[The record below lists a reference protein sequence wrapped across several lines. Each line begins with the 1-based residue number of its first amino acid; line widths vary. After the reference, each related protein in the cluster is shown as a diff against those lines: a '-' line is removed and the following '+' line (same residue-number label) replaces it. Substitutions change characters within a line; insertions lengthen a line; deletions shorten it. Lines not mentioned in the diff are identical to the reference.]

1 MRWTPGHAIPQSIRP
16 AEPQDIETLQRLY
29 GQADAA
35 WLPAEARGRHDFA
48 EASKGE
54 RVFVCCDPEGNII
67 GFVSVY
73 PQESFVHHLYVSP
86 AHLRRRVGTALLDSL
101 QSWLPM
107 PWRLKCVTANASAM
121 RFYEARG
128 WTVEGHGT
136 GPDGPYAL
144 FRKDEARHRSD
155 R

>member
-1 MRWTPGHAIPQSIRP
+1 MRHTIRP
-16 AEPQDIETLQRLY
+16 AEPQDAKALQRLY

-35 WLPAEARGRHDFA
+35 WLPAEARGRRVFA
-48 EASKGE
+48 EASEGE
-54 RVFVCCDPEGNII
+54 RVFVCCDPAGTVI

-73 PQESFVHHLYVSP
+73 AQESFVHHLYVSN
-86 AHLRRRVGTALLDSL
+86 AHLRQRAGTALLDSL

-107 PWRLKCVTANASAM
+107 PWRLKCVTANARAL

-128 WTVEGHGT
+128 WMVEGHGT

-144 FRKDEARHRSD
+144 LRKDGAPHRD
-155 R
+155 GR

>member
-1 MRWTPGHAIPQSIRP
+1 MRHTIRP
-16 AEPQDIETLQRLY
+16 AEPQDAEALQRLY

-35 WLPAEARGRHDFA
+35 WLPAEARGRRDFA

-54 RVFVCCDPEGNII
+54 RVFVCCDPAGTVI

-73 PQESFVHHLYVSP
+73 EQESFVHHLYVSP
-86 AHLRRRVGTALLDSL
+86 AHLRQRAGTALLDSL

-107 PWRLKCVTANASAM
+107 PWRLKCVTANARAM

-144 FRKDEARHRSD
+144 LRKDEAPHRD
-155 R
+155 GR